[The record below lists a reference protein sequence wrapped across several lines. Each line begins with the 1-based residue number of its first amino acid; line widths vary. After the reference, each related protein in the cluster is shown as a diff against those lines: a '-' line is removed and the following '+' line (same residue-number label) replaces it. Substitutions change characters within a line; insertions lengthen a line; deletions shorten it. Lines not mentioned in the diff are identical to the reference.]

1 MQPVRMS
8 LEEQEVHRQALRIL
22 NQHNIRYVVAGA
34 VAIGHYTGLWR
45 DTKDLDLFL
54 VPSEVTNAMA
64 VLAEHGY
71 SVGVGA
77 SNWLAH
83 AALGKYYVDLI
94 YGFGGWRASID
105 EQWYDRGQP
114 SSVLGQ
120 PVRVAPVEEMI
131 WIKAYVAHRERFDG
145 ADILH
150 MIRSCHDSIDWAHLL
165 DRFEPCWQVLIFYV
179 NLYQFA
185 FPEDRSDF
193 PAWFLHELED
203 RSRHVVHPSVSEPPV
218 SRGTLLDRYSFLT
231 DIREGLRDAR
241 VVWAIAQGW
250 TPRDVELDRI
260 EAEQMVKEGRV
271 RPDRAA

>member
-22 NQHNIRYVVAGA
+22 NQHNVRYVVAGA

-54 VPSEVTNAMA
+54 VPDEVTKALT

-77 SNWLAH
+77 GHWLAH
-83 AALGKYYVDLI
+83 AAQGKYYVDLI

-105 EQWYDRGQP
+105 DQWYDRGQP

-120 PVRVAPVEEMI
+120 PVRIAPVEEMV

-150 MIRSCHDSIDWAHLL
+150 MIRSCHASFDWQHLL
-165 DRFEPCWQVLIFYV
+165 ERFEPCWQVLMFYV
-179 NLYQFA
+179 NLYQFVY
-185 FPEDRSDF
+185 PEDRSDF
-193 PAWFLHELED
+193 PTWFLRELEI
-203 RSRHVVHPSVSEPPV
+203 RSQHLVHPLAGDPPV
-218 SRGTLLDRYSFLT
+218 CRGTLLDRFSFLT
-231 DIREGLRDAR
+231 DIDDGLHDGRTI
-241 VVWAIAQGW
+241 WAVAQGW
-250 TPRDVELDRI
+250 TARDLELDFA
-260 EAEQMVKEGRV
+260 EAAQMVNEGRV
-271 RPDRAA
+271 RPDRVA